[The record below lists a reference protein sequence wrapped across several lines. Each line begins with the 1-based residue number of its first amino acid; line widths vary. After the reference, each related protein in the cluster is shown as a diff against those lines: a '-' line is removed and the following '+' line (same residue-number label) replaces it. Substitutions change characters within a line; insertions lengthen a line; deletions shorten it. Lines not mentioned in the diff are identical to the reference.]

1 MPSDEMINI
10 DIGGTPYT
18 VNSTHLPYFH
28 SLQSFHHSSGQS
40 TTPLTHSAIPLFDIA
55 YCGVEH
61 GCRHCIRMLGTDLSQ
76 YHTLCDTLDFLCV
89 DVLGGRALDGIMGD
103 LKSGKAQYELEY
115 KYYRQVKSSKGLA
128 RDAAFR
134 LVYLI
139 LTGSFEAKVRD
150 SQKVYNAVLFVVL
163 HSEIFK
169 YCPRKV
175 VRDAYE
181 ERFRVTEKQ
190 RGKLELWPAREP
202 GVGGRRAEEDVTS
215 EVLSSSSDECDW
227 DDY

>member
-1 MPSDEMINI
+1 MPCDEMINI

-28 SLQSFHHSSGQS
+28 SFQSFHHSSGQS

-55 YCGVEH
+55 YRGVEH
-61 GCRHCIRMLGTDLSQ
+61 GFRHCVRMLGTDLSR

-89 DVLGGRALDGIMGD
+89 DVLGGRALDDIMGD
-103 LKSGKAQYELEY
+103 LKSGKAQA
-115 KYYRQVKSSKGLA
+115 VKGLA

-139 LTGSFEAKVRD
+139 LTGSFEAEVRD

-163 HSEIFK
+163 HSGIFK
-169 YCPRKV
+169 YRPRKV

-190 RGKLELWPAREP
+190 RGRLDLWPAREP
-202 GVGGRRAEEDVTS
+202 GVDGRRAEEDVTS